1 MPTETK
7 PAGRFAP
14 RAVSLL
20 ALALFVGACGSSP
33 TAPTGP
39 LVTVTSVSPAQ
50 GSTFGGTQVTISG
63 ANFGAAPSVTIGG
76 AAATAVTVTNTTT
89 IVATTAPHSA
99 GAANVVVNTADG
111 KSGTL
116 TNGYTYV
123 AQNVMNAPPVIQ
135 SIAAAGSRQ
144 KEPSAYADLG
154 EAITVTATVTDAET
168 AVSALTFEW
177 SADVGAF
184 SGTGSRVVW
193 TAPRNAGVVTLRL
206 KVIERYVGADPS
218 GLPIPQENTAAATAT
233 VDVHDE
239 IGEVGGMARDFLLLF
254 SDSNIG
260 PDAVV
265 HNFLDGCGAGGTGKR
280 DERRD
285 TAVNRQDFRIVNSSV
300 GAPRVTVAFGGL
312 SPYRS
317 RQADAW
323 AAVDVDWTSQCLV
336 QDPTVGCPAV
346 GATRRDRGVDWVTA
360 TYDPPSKRWWLCD
373 SDYEA
378 ISSTSSTRYKR

>member
-7 PAGRFAP
+7 QAGRFVR
-14 RAVSLL
+14 RAGYML
-20 ALALFVGACGSSP
+20 ALTLSVGACGSSP
-33 TAPTGP
+33 TAPAP
-39 LVTVTSVSPAQ
+39 LVQIVAVSPAQ
-50 GSTFGGTQVTISG
+50 GTTFGGTPVTISG
-63 ANFGAAPSVTIGG
+63 TNFGSAPNVIVGG
-76 AAATAVTVTNTTT
+76 IAATAVTVSGGST
-89 IVATTAPHSA
+89 ITAMTAAHAA
-99 GAANVVVNTADG
+99 GPADVVVTTSDG
-111 KSGTL
+111 KTGTL
-116 TNGYTYV
+116 PNGYTYV
-123 AQNVMNAPPVIQ
+123 SPTAVNAPPVIQ
-135 SIAAAGSRQ
+135 SIVAQGSRQ

-154 EAITVTATVTDAET
+154 EAINVTATVTDTET
-168 AVSALTFEW
+168 SVSALTFEW
-177 SADVGAF
+177 SADVGVF
-184 SGTGSRVVW
+184 SGTGSRVTW

-218 GLPIPQENTAAATAT
+218 GLPLPKENTAAATAT

-254 SDSNIG
+254 SNSSIG

-265 HNFLDGCGAGGTGKR
+265 HNFLDGCGAGGTGKK

-285 TAVNRQDFRIVNSSV
+285 TAVNRQNFRIVSSSV
-300 GAPRVTVAFGGL
+300 GAPRVTVAFGGS
-312 SPYRS
+312 SPFRL

-336 QDPTVGCPAV
+336 QDPTVGCSAV
-346 GATRRDRGVDWVTA
+346 GATRRDRGVDWVTSI
-360 TYDPPSKRWWLCD
+360 YDAPTKRWWLCD